1 MRIWTYL
8 ERKLVIILMKK
19 HLHKFETTM
28 WLAVKAILYFS
39 LLAIFVIVMGKES
52 IGMTRL
58 SRTLGITVTTFVFMG
73 LLFLSIY
80 GRYDIGRRKS
90 KPIIYSLVLSVL
102 CTDVVTYLQFMIMRT
117 NTPSIRAFRLFK
129 PQSLALLLLIVI
141 LQIVVIV
148 IFTYAGNGLF
158 FKIHKPE
165 KCCIITSSQKSLNEI
180 AFAISKYKKQYDI
193 FKILDYQCD
202 DKIIESWI
210 RKSDAVFA
218 YDIPSETRK
227 KVLRWSY
234 KYRINVYFNPE
245 IEDIMEWNSRRYVL
259 DDVYLFNKNVK
270 SLTMEQRI
278 MKRLLDISL
287 SFVLGVISSPLWIG
301 GMIAVKLHDGGPVI
315 FKQERATIH
324 GRRFDVYKLR
334 TMKQNV
340 ENYSAKADDDRITKP
355 GKFLRRTRIDEL
367 PQLWNVLKGDM
378 TFVGPRPEMIKN
390 VEEYTEELPEFQYR
404 LRMKAGLTGYA
415 QITGKYNTTPKD
427 KLIMDMMYIEQFSI
441 LKDIQLIFQTA
452 IVLLKSDST
461 EAFGNGLDDKYKFEP
476 WDNN

>member
-1 MRIWTYL
+1 
-8 ERKLVIILMKK
+8 MKK

-28 WLAVKAILYFS
+28 WLIIKMSLYTS
-39 LLAIFVIVMGKES
+39 LLAIFIIVMGKES
-52 IGMTRL
+52 IGLTRL
-58 SRTLGITVTTFVFMG
+58 SRTMGITVTTFAFIG
-73 LLFLSIY
+73 LMFTNVY
-80 GRYDIGRRKS
+80 GNYDIGRRKS
-90 KPIIYSLVLSVL
+90 KPIIYSLMLSVL
-102 CTDVVTYLQFMIMRT
+102 CTDIVTYLQFMIMRT
-117 NTPSIRAFRLFK
+117 NTPSIRAFRLLR
-129 PQSLALLLLIVI
+129 PQSLGRLLLIMV
-141 LQIVVIV
+141 LQIIIIIV
-148 IFTYAGNGLF
+148 FTYAGNWLF
-158 FKIHKPE
+158 FKIHEPE

-180 AFAISKYKKQYDI
+180 AFAISKYKKQY
-193 FKILDYQCD
+193 KIQKVLDYKCD
-202 DKIIESWI
+202 DKLLEAWVK
-210 RKSDAVFA
+210 KSDAIFA
-218 YDIPSETRK
+218 YDIPAETRK
-227 KVLRWSY
+227 KLLRWSY
-234 KYRINVYFNPE
+234 KYKINVYFNPE
-245 IEDIMEWNSRRYVL
+245 VEDIMEWNAKRYVL

-278 MKRLLDISL
+278 MKRLLDITLSL
-287 SFVLGVISSPLWIG
+287 VLGILSSPFWII

-340 ENYSAKADDDRITKP
+340 ENYSATANDDRITKP
-355 GKFLRRTRIDEL
+355 GKILRRTRIDEL

-441 LKDIQLIFQTA
+441 LRDIQLIFQTA

-461 EAFGNGLDDKYKFEP
+461 EAFGNSSENKYIFEP
-476 WDNN
+476 WDKE

>member
-1 MRIWTYL
+1 
-8 ERKLVIILMKK
+8 MKK

-28 WLAVKAILYFS
+28 WLLIKLLLYIT
-39 LLAIFVIVMGKES
+39 LLSIFIIVMGKES
-52 IGMTRL
+52 IGLTRL
-58 SRTLGITVTTFVFMG
+58 SRTMGITVTTFVFVG
-73 LLFLSIY
+73 LMFMNIY
-80 GRYDIGRRKS
+80 GNYDIGRRKS
-90 KPIIYSLVLSVL
+90 KPIIYSLLLSVL

-117 NTPSIRAFRLFK
+117 NTPSIRAFRLFRL
-129 PQSLALLLLIVI
+129 QSLGRLMLIMV
-141 LQIVVIV
+141 LQIVIIT
-148 IFTYAGNGLF
+148 IFTYLGNWLF

-180 AFAISKYKKQYDI
+180 AFAISKYKKQYNI
-193 FKILDYQCD
+193 HKVLDYKCD
-202 DKIIESWI
+202 DKLLELWVK
-210 RKSDAVFA
+210 KSDAVFL
-218 YDIPSETRK
+218 YDVPAEVRK

-234 KYRINVYFNPE
+234 KYKINVYFNPE
-245 IEDIMEWNSRRYVL
+245 VEDIMEWNAKRYVL

-278 MKRLLDISL
+278 MKRLLDITLSL
-287 SFVLGVISSPLWIG
+287 VLGILSAPLWIA
-301 GMIAVKLHDGGPVI
+301 GMIAVKMHDGGPVI

-340 ENYSAKADDDRITKP
+340 ENYSATANDDRITKP
-355 GKFLRRTRIDEL
+355 GKVLRRTRIDEL

-441 LKDIQLIFQTA
+441 LRDIQLIFQTV

-461 EAFGNGLDDKYKFEP
+461 EAFGNSTENKYIFEP
-476 WDNN
+476 YNKE